1 MFMGDGVDFSGMGDV
16 ARPDANVDGS
26 ANTTMDVGVNASV
39 GVDVDA
45 NAGSTDAVE
54 DEGEFR
60 HEVYARDPQPQPQP
74 QPQSQTQGHG
84 QGYRD
89 MKLPAL
95 PHEPHRSE
103 GETAQAQRAH
113 SPARTVGT
121 MGTMPD
127 IDDMLHQRTSSL
139 GAPINISAN
148 ASPDKRTNDANAL
161 SQFQPDRDT
170 SSTTNFSLSEFP
182 IPSSTVHHPFGVE
195 IPAQVPGSSSGLDG
209 SGGGGQEQFR
219 PHSAYTSAPS
229 VSVTSLP
236 LNIPPMPTGAAPAR
250 PARQAAPP
258 FLPDALQNQNQ
269 SQGGGSRGGS
279 SSTVNLSGGGMLDP
293 MPPLRILKKKSAT
306 GSGSAPGSGR
316 SSVEPERERER
327 GLPPRYA
334 EGETLTREDF
344 VSS

>member
-1 MFMGDGVDFSGMGDV
+1 MGDGVDFSGMGDV
-16 ARPDANVDGS
+16 ATRPDVNTDGS
-26 ANTTMDVGVNASV
+26 ANTTMDGGVGVSV

-60 HEVYARDPQPQPQP
+60 HEVYVRDPQPQPQP
-74 QPQSQTQGHG
+74 QAQPQGHG

-95 PHEPHRSE
+95 PHEHHRQE
-103 GETAQAQRAH
+103 GETAQVQRAH

-139 GAPINISAN
+139 GAPINISTN

-195 IPAQVPGSSSGLDG
+195 IPAQVPASDSN
-209 SGGGGQEQFR
+209 SGGGQAQYR

-269 SQGGGSRGGS
+269 SLGGGSRGGN

-306 GSGSAPGSGR
+306 GIGSAPGSGR